1 MNPNNVLLNDDALNI
16 AKLDDFRK
24 VGEGIW
30 ENPNM
35 HKGKGSRWTYV
46 VDGDYLIER
55 AIKGKGPWKEGF
67 MKWTRK

>member
-1 MNPNNVLLNDDALNI
+1 
-16 AKLDDFRK
+16 
-24 VGEGIW
+24 
-30 ENPNM
+30 M

-46 VDGDYLIER
+46 VEGDYLIEK